1 MRECLAL
8 AFQQPPQF
16 SLDIQQPLPLPL
28 FESDTHVFT
37 EPASGTA
44 AIMHRDMLTPLADL
58 LIALSKAQLKLGA
71 QIDENRDRLAFSL
84 HSAPFRN
91 FKNTSF

>member
-1 MRECLAL
+1 MSSTS
-8 AFQQPPQF
+8 F
-16 SLDIQQPLPLPL
+16 STAATILFGHPTAVTSSII

-58 LIALSKAQLKLGA
+58 LIALSKAQLELGA
-71 QIDENRDRLAFSL
+71 HIDEN
-84 HSAPFRN
+84 
-91 FKNTSF
+91 